1 MVNLELDSEERDKA
15 QQKALDRR
23 LELPL
28 WAIAWDAYSLAAAAL
43 EQAGSFWAQRC
54 GAGVVCIVVQMTF
67 ATSVRHKHIVMELA
81 VNAQA
86 EVPPMKPLL
95 GVLYDELARLTYA
108 CLAPLLLEAHSV
120 SFRKDWADKAAK
132 LGAGFD
138 VEKAAA
144 ALNPSTLA
152 RAVKLHNTLFAV
164 KAVGSASPS
173 GSVQVGGRRPLAVDV
188 GPLGLLIFL
197 AGGVGGQGSEKGGC
211 VGTCGHAGV
220 EAAQECRQDQ
230 VLQVQGAVAS
240 AVAAVDAFACHCRS
254 LVTLLKIARWRPR
267 TTLGARTASG
277 ARAAARRNDY
287 VRCGLA
293 LQSCNGHC
301 FFALSCFRLH
311 V

>member
-54 GAGVVCIVVQMTF
+54 GAGVVCFVVQMTF

-95 GVLYDELARLTYA
+95 GVLYDELARLNSA

-197 AGGVGGQGSEKGGC
+197 AGGVGGQGSQKGRLRGNL
-211 VGTCGHAGV
+211 
-220 EAAQECRQDQ
+220 R
-230 VLQVQGAVAS
+230 
-240 AVAAVDAFACHCRS
+240 
-254 LVTLLKIARWRPR
+254 
-267 TTLGARTASG
+267 
-277 ARAAARRNDY
+277 ARRRRSSPRMSTRSSASSA
-287 VRCGLA
+287 RCGCKCGRGSRCICMPLQELGHFIKDCPLA
-293 LQSCNGHC
+293 AKHNTWSKNSKWSKG
-301 FFALSCFRLH
+301 SGKKK
-311 V
+311 